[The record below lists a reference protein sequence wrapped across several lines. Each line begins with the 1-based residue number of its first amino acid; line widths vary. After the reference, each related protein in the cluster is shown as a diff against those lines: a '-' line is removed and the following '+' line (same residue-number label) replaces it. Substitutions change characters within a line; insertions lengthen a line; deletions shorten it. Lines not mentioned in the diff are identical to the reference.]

1 MVTREAFL
9 TKLFNTYLSGLGNAL
24 LALFHQ
30 TAENPKEP
38 WADFIVMQILVA
50 LLIVALFFALRR
62 SLSVDKPGKL
72 QHIMELIY
80 EFITGQADDQVGHD
94 GHRHVVI
101 FMTLFLFILA
111 GNLIGVIPGFV
122 SPTQSIYVTAG
133 CALVDR
139 KSTRL

>member
-1 MVTREAFL
+1 MVTREAWL
-9 TKLFNTYLSGLGNAL
+9 THLFNTYLSGPGNAL

-38 WADFIVMQILVA
+38 WADFIVMQVLVA

-94 GHRHVVI
+94 GHKHVVI
-101 FMTLFLFILA
+101 FPPMSLLFLWPWREI
-111 GNLIGVIPGFV
+111 
-122 SPTQSIYVTAG
+122 
-133 CALVDR
+133 
-139 KSTRL
+139 